1 MYFNNIGRLLGTIDS
16 QTRHDD
22 DLGITRTRD
31 AVTGLDHTFNTRSDD
46 YFLIKWRHAGQG
58 SGVGDYGTIYCEPRR
73 KGGFGFLII
82 GFRGAHQLFER

>member
-31 AVTGLDHTFNTRSDD
+31 AVTGRDWTTR
-46 YFLIKWRHAGQG
+46 LTH
-58 SGVGDYGTIYCEPRR
+58 EPV
-73 KGGFGFLII
+73 II
-82 GFRGAHQLFER
+82 S